1 MTLVDLE
8 TAALE
13 LDLPSRAYLAE
24 KLLHSL
30 ETLSPSEIEALW
42 IDEAIRRNEAI
53 DAGTLS
59 STPAAQV
66 FQELK
71 AELG

>member
-13 LDLPSRAYLAE
+13 LDLPSRAHFAE
-24 KLLHSL
+24 RLLRSI
-30 ETLSPSEIEALW
+30 ENPSPAELEALW

-53 DAGTLS
+53 DAGRLGA
-59 STPAAQV
+59 TPAEQI

-71 AELG
+71 AQFK